1 MHTQIHTHTNE
12 NIHTYLHVTVSVSWA
27 GITSSALE
35 LSRMGGVIEK
45 PITRAEGANTATA
58 LDSCYTGLGQDQ
70 VVLTER
76 RVCCRISATRRE
88 SEIRHDSPL
97 FISFTSCAA
106 LRNSQTE
113 KSLPS
118 HRESRSSLLPPS
130 EWPQRPFS
138 LWFITNA
145 FTSLTGAWIIWP
157 V

>member
-1 MHTQIHTHTNE
+1 MKKTAGHAYVHTQIHTHTNE

-138 LWFITNA
+138 L
-145 FTSLTGAWIIWP
+145 
-157 V
+157 